1 MGGLEY
7 HASNINN
14 YNRRLDDLTRLTE
27 DDELWASPFI
37 DFNFKEVQRL
47 VDCVHFEVED
57 LLQFRDARVDPSLW
71 SERAYEKYL
80 SVGKEISSGLEKRL
94 GELRGIKEVDV
105 EPTLLLISS
114 HSFRGHKFD
123 NNPYI
128 FPGYYPSGS
137 I

>member
-1 MGGLEY
+1 MGILSFSDAKAKANYFVTSKATSFRAAEIGLLEGLEY

-14 YNRRLDDLTRLTE
+14 YNRRLEDLTRLTE

-80 SVGKEISSGLEKRL
+80 SVGKEI
-94 GELRGIKEVDV
+94 
-105 EPTLLLISS
+105 
-114 HSFRGHKFD
+114 
-123 NNPYI
+123 
-128 FPGYYPSGS
+128 
-137 I
+137 